1 MSRNNDSSNH
11 KALIQCRTM
20 VKWLMSIGMNY
31 NDIAKQCDLS
41 DQSIHNI
48 VSGRTGWA
56 HFSTFAKIKTLYNT
70 ERSKAPMTVTFAGVP
85 FQTQPVID
93 EAVAKPVSVFTERS
107 DITTL
112 DALVS
117 MLHDESAKHMATAQD
132 ALARFDF
139 DASQRAMCQAKVYRD
154 AHAIL
159 VAAQAKT
166 ETA

>member
-1 MSRNNDSSNH
+1 MSRNTKHNNA
-11 KALIQCRTM
+11 ALAHCKDMT
-20 VKWLMSIGMNY
+20 KWLVGTGLTYAQIGTASGISAHAVRTFIEGGTKGTKLATY
-31 NDIAKQCDLS
+31 AKLKTYYD
-41 DQSIHNI
+41 
-48 VSGRTGWA
+48 
-56 HFSTFAKIKTLYNT
+56 AK
-70 ERSKAPMTVTFAGVP
+70 RAGAPMTVTFAGVP
-85 FQTQPVID
+85 FQTTPTLD
-93 EAVAKPVSVFTERS
+93 EAVAKPVSVFTERG

-112 DALVS
+112 DALVG
-117 MLHDESAKHMATAQD
+117 MLHDESAKHMTTAQD